1 MCRLKKFIIG
11 ENKKKS
17 EFEQYKKLYS
27 KYLNMDKQ
35 QFDFE
40 YIKLKTEYEHKKNVM
55 VVFIV
60 AVVLS
65 VITGIW
71 SRFFEFMQTV
81 FTYSSKNGQIDETII
96 IMSFVI
102 CAAVAVFATIIILCI
117 IYMNDRYINDLRKC
131 IMILDVIEGRERN
144 IIYEWKWIYSTFKA
158 EIINRV

>member
-1 MCRLKKFIIG
+1 M
-11 ENKKKS
+11 
-17 EFEQYKKLYS
+17 YKRQ
-27 KYLNMDKQ
+27 DKQ

-71 SRFFEFMQTV
+71 SGFFEFMQTV

-117 IYMNDRYINDLRKC
+117 IYMNDRYINDLRKR
-131 IMILDVIEGRERN
+131 IMILDVIEGWERN
-144 IIYEWKWIYSTFKA
+144 IIYE
-158 EIINRV
+158 

>member
-131 IMILDVIEGRERN
+131 SMILDVIEGRERN
-144 IIYEWKWIYSTFKA
+144 IIYE
-158 EIINRV
+158 

>member
-81 FTYSSKNGQIDETII
+81 FTYSSKNGQIDEIHNNYEFCYLC
-96 IMSFVI
+96 S
-102 CAAVAVFATIIILCI
+102 CAVFATIIILCI
-117 IYMNDRYINDLRKC
+117 IYMNGRYINDLRKHY
-131 IMILDVIEGRERN
+131 DFGVNRRSGEN
-144 IIYEWKWIYSTFKA
+144 IIYE
-158 EIINRV
+158 

>member
-1 MCRLKKFIIG
+1 
-11 ENKKKS
+11 
-17 EFEQYKKLYS
+17 
-27 KYLNMDKQ
+27 MDKQ

-81 FTYSSKNGQIDETII
+81 FTYSSKNGQIDETMI

-117 IYMNDRYINDLRKC
+117 IYMNGRYINDLRKC

-144 IIYEWKWIYSTFKA
+144 IIYE
-158 EIINRV
+158 

>member
-102 CAAVAVFATIIILCI
+102 CAAVAVFATNIILCI
-117 IYMNDRYINDLRKC
+117 IYMNDRYIKDLRKC

-144 IIYEWKWIYSTFKA
+144 IIYE
-158 EIINRV
+158 

>member
-71 SRFFEFMQTV
+71 SRFFEF
-81 FTYSSKNGQIDETII
+81 YADSIYL
-96 IMSFVI
+96 FVKKRS
-102 CAAVAVFATIIILCI
+102 
-117 IYMNDRYINDLRKC
+117 DR
-131 IMILDVIEGRERN
+131 
-144 IIYEWKWIYSTFKA
+144 
-158 EIINRV
+158 